1 MGDQKELTP
10 DPVDKKEPFTAYFK
24 KENIPSPI
32 KPEPT
37 YHEPETAY
45 HEPKPTYNEP
55 KPTYRPPV
63 IPTYHS
69 PKPTYKEPE
78 PAYQPPEP
86 TYHRPEPTYQEPEP
100 AYHEPKPAY
109 NKPEPTYFEPEPT
122 YNAPEPSY
130 HEPDPAYQAGFHPSV
145 HAVPAKPYS
154 FEYAVADHNSHANF
168 AAAESSLDDGGVAGS
183 YSVALPDGRTQHVS
197 YVAHEDV
204 GYKAT
209 VTYEGDAKFPIP
221 SAPYPHVVQNYQ
233 PTHAP
238 YVLNDEK

>member
-1 MGDQKELTP
+1 MRGPAQLC
-10 DPVDKKEPFTAYFK
+10 
-24 KENIPSPI
+24 
-32 KPEPT
+32 PEPS
-37 YHEPETAY
+37 YH
-45 HEPKPTYNEP
+45 
-55 KPTYRPPV
+55 
-63 IPTYHS
+63 
-69 PKPTYKEPE
+69 
-78 PAYQPPEP
+78 
-86 TYHRPEPTYQEPEP
+86 EPEP
-100 AYHEPKPAY
+100 AYHEPEPAY
-109 NKPEPTYFEPEPT
+109 HEPEPAYHEPEPT
-122 YNAPEPSY
+122 
-130 HEPDPAYQAGFHPSV
+130 YQAGFHPSV

-197 YVAHEDV
+197 YVANEDV